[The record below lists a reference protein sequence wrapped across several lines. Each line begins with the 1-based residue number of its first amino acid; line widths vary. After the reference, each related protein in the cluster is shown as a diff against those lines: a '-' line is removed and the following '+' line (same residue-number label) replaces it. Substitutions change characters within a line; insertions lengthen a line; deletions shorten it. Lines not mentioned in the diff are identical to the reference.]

1 MSTTLQTGLP
11 RLEGRHAG
19 RANAA
24 DKLLQDGEQPG
35 TGGIEQ
41 VRPHGEH
48 VVDMRRTGS
57 HEAIPRGNALRAH
70 VGEHSAAHVEGRA
83 VEGVRAAAANDLD
96 VVAATVGE
104 DDAALLDQRPQA
116 HVGEHSAAHVEGRAV
131 EGVRAAAANDLDVV
145 AATVGEDDAALLDQ
159 RPQLLPCRHAVE
171 WVLGAAA
178 RGVRATE
185 QTAVIDE
192 PLHVRVYVPP
202 QPIEAREPG
211 VAGVERR
218 DGLALVARGV
228 RATEQTAVIDEP
240 LHVRV
245 YVPPQPIEAREPG
258 VAGVERRD
266 GLALVVGLEPGAA
279 PRLNTAATWTGR

>member
-104 DDAALLDQRPQA
+104 DDAALLDQRPQ
-116 HVGEHSAAHVEGRAV
+116 
-131 EGVRAAAANDLDVV
+131 
-145 AATVGEDDAALLDQ
+145 
-159 RPQLLPCRHAVE
+159 LLPCRHAVE

-218 DGLALVARGV
+218 DGLALV
-228 RATEQTAVIDEP
+228 
-240 LHVRV
+240 
-245 YVPPQPIEAREPG
+245 
-258 VAGVERRD
+258 
-266 GLALVVGLEPGAA
+266 VGLEPGAA
-279 PRLNTAATWTGR
+279 PPVEHRGDVDGQVGRSRGHAMGLVGGDADDDASV